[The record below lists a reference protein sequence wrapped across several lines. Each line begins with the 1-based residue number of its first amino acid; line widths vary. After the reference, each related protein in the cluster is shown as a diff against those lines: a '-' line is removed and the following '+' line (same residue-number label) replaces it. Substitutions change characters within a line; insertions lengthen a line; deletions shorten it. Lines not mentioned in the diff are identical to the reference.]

1 MKNKYLYFVFAALLV
16 ACNTNENNS
25 NKIVYLSKDDL
36 PPLQQLEYEKIDL
49 PEEVCWGY
57 LSYHV
62 YHDSLL
68 IIKHNIPKLHY
79 LTAIDL
85 NTKEI
90 IGQFITKGNGPGEV
104 NGLSTQSLRKNLLF
118 SYDPNSSNFI
128 VFNMDSLWL
137 HKQAYKPQI
146 IRLSQQI
153 ITPNHNFDLLSDT
166 SYVFNNE
173 WYLENCENPANANAP
188 ELLKFGLDGKIT
200 YEIPDDVWNVSALNT
215 SSLATDLERK
225 RIFIAYNQK
234 PEFKLLN
241 LNFDTIQIIKGT
253 DPVEKPVYKLFGV
266 KGIPQIMMP
275 DFYSF
280 YGQIVLSTENYVFVS
295 MSKIRNIARLELEK
309 ANRTEELYKFDWNG
323 NLLARYQFDQNSV
336 AGYSESSNTLYVK
349 IKNED
354 GEFDL
359 FKAKL

>member
-1 MKNKYLYFVFAALLV
+1 MKHCFLFLALVTLLT
-16 ACNTNENNS
+16 ACNTKQSNS
-25 NKIVYLSKDDL
+25 NKVTYLTKEDL

-49 PEEVCWGY
+49 PEEECWGY

-68 IIKHNIPKLHY
+68 IIKHNMPKLHF
-79 LTAIDL
+79 LTAINL

-90 IGQFITKGNGPGEV
+90 IGRFITKGNGPGEV
-104 NGLSTQSLRKNLLF
+104 NYLSTQNLRKNLLY
-118 SYDPNSSNFI
+118 SYDPNSYSFI

-146 IRLSQQI
+146 IRLSKQI
-153 ITPNHNFDLLSDT
+153 TTPYPNFDLLSDT
-166 SYVFNNE
+166 SIVYYNE

-200 YEIPDDVWNVSALNT
+200 YEIPDDVWNVSALNS

-253 DPVEKPVYKLFGV
+253 DPFEKPVYKLFGV

-280 YGQIVLSTENYVFVS
+280 YGQIVLSTENYVFIS

-309 ANRTEELYKFDWNG
+309 ANRTYELYKFDWDG

-349 IKNED
+349 IENED